1 VALSAPEQTTKR
13 SQGGGGHTHTA
24 EETAPGR
31 ATRLGWPG
39 QVRGALRGRS
49 DRAARGDVVL
59 AQAAL
64 GHTGSRRRYTPV
76 ADEVLV
82 GALDSGR
89 LSRVVL
95 CIKCK
100 GLCTT

>member
-1 VALSAPEQTTKR
+1 MCKRRKDADGITANGYGGSALTVEGPLVGGMVALCAPEQTVKR

-64 GHTGSRRRYTPV
+64 GHTGSRTR
-76 ADEVLV
+76 
-82 GALDSGR
+82 
-89 LSRVVL
+89 
-95 CIKCK
+95 
-100 GLCTT
+100 